1 MFNKKKRAKFID
13 FQKKILTPFCKKGLG
28 QPAKKS
34 LMSGFKDG
42 GGVIVP
48 GYLEFTGCH
57 QSRSHAC
64 SWVITRE
71 QAYSH
76 SRTQSPSWG
85 ILWDNL
91 VPRAIVEWLW
101 PHELS

>member
-1 MFNKKKRAKFID
+1 MLNKKKRAKFID

-48 GYLEFTGCH
+48 GYLEFTGAGWSKLQVAGQCRLM
-57 QSRSHAC
+57 QVSA
-64 SWVITRE
+64 
-71 QAYSH
+71 
-76 SRTQSPSWG
+76 G
-85 ILWDNL
+85 
-91 VPRAIVEWLW
+91 
-101 PHELS
+101 